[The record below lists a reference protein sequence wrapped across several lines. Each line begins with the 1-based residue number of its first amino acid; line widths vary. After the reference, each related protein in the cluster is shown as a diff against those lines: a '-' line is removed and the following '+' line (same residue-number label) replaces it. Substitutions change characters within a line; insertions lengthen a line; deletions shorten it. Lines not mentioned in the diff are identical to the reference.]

1 MKPEALKHAM
11 YFGLLLGVIFS
22 VNFFLST
29 LTGVLFTSLQWV
41 VTLSIPYIVYRLTVD
56 CRNRVC
62 GGAVSYGVALWY
74 GIQLFFY
81 AALISAVFKFIYF
94 KFLNPEFLPN
104 MLGETMRLLDELKIS
119 SDTFDEAQM
128 RELMTP
134 LYMSMQYIWLDVFLG
149 LLVSLVTA
157 IFAKKDKSL
166 FDTNTLQANNS

>member
-1 MKPEALKHAM
+1 M
-11 YFGLLLGVIFS
+11 
-22 VNFFLST
+22 
-29 LTGVLFTSLQWV
+29 LFRS
-41 VTLSIPYIVYRLTVD
+41 
-56 CRNRVC
+56 
-62 GGAVSYGVALWY
+62 WY

-94 KFLNPEFLPN
+94 KFMNPEFLPN
-104 MLGETMRLLDELKIS
+104 MLGETLRLLDELKIS

-128 RELMTP
+128 REVMTP
-134 LYMSMQYIWLDVFLG
+134 VYMSMQYIWLDVFLG